1 MITNHPYP
9 YQHVTPEEIQ
19 ALIQRAHAERALAV
33 RALFR
38 TLFRRKPGAENAP
51 SEDPHDAAAACR

>member
-19 ALIQRAHAERALAV
+19 TLIRRAHAERAQVVRDLVLA
-33 RALFR
+33 
-38 TLFRRKPGAENAP
+38 LFRRKPAAG
-51 SEDPHDAAAACR
+51 DATNEPPLNAAACR